1 MPMGMMTKLAQR
13 LRALMARGN
22 SGNGYDGS
30 EAQADGAPDEGS
42 SLLNASQA
50 SGLDDALSRPV
61 VGEDIVSARR
71 GCIRVGSRTDL
82 GRVREHNED
91 AVLVML
97 SHLDVTPTSSD
108 FGLFM
113 VADGMGGHQKG
124 EAASA
129 LAIRIAAEYLVGQV
143 YVSLLSGADRGA
155 NQPVLTD
162 VVRDAI
168 VYANRIVS
176 RELPGSGCTLTCGMV
191 VGGRLFI
198 GHVGDSR
205 AYIRRADGGMVT
217 LTTDHS
223 LVNRLIEI
231 GQLSADEAADHPQR
245 NVLYRAI
252 GQPEAL
258 EVDVVTYPFASGDR
272 LLLCSDGLWN
282 LVPDAEI
289 SEMAGM
295 SDPQSGC
302 DALVEA
308 ANAAGGI
315 DNISVVLVALTLD

>member
-1 MPMGMMTKLAQR
+1 MTRLAQR
-13 LRALMARGN
+13 LRALMGYGKSA
-22 SGNGYDGS
+22 NGYDDSGS
-30 EAQADGAPDEGS
+30 QSDGAPTEGS
-42 SLLNASQA
+42 QLVGGAQA
-50 SGLDDALSRPV
+50 SGLGDAPSRPV
-61 VGEDIVSARR
+61 VETGVVSERR
-71 GCIRVGSRTDL
+71 GCMRVGSRTDS
-82 GRVREHNED
+82 GRVRDHNED

-97 SHLDVTPTSSD
+97 SHLDVTPTPSD

-129 LAIRIAAEYLVGQV
+129 LALRIAAEHLVGQV

-168 VYANRIVS
+168 VHANRIVS

-191 VGGRLFI
+191 LGGRLFI

-205 AYIRRADGGMVT
+205 AYIRKAGGDLVA
-217 LTTDHS
+217 LTKDHS

-252 GQPEAL
+252 GQPESL
-258 EVDVVTYPFASGDR
+258 DVDVVTYPFASGDR

-282 LVPDAEI
+282 LVSDAEI
-289 SEMAGM
+289 SEMAGA
-295 SDPQSGC
+295 SDLQSGC

-315 DNISVVLVALTLD
+315 DNISVVLVALTLDPVRA